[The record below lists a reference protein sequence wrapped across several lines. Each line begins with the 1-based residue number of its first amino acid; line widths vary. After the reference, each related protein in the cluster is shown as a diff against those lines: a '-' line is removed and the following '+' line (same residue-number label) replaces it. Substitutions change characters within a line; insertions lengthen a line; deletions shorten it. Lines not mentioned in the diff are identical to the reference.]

1 MAFKGEVLLAD
12 DDEDILEMVSMVLLR
27 AGYSVARAVN
37 GLDAVELARSR
48 SFDVALLDL
57 MMPGL
62 DGVSALE
69 EIKKY
74 SPGVEV
80 IILTAHGSVETA
92 VTTMRLGAFD
102 YLRKPFA
109 LDALEAAVEK
119 ALERKRVND
128 LLGAAFRAGVPDDL
142 PAAIAASAARLFGAD
157 EVLLCPAGE
166 SAWAGLASYSAA
178 GGGFA
183 RERAGLCAAG
193 EAALAAGAG
202 EILAAAPSADPR
214 FREVPGAAGLA
225 AVLFMPLAEGGRRV
239 GTLYA
244 GRLPG
249 GLPFSESD
257 LRRALTF
264 GPALTLALRN
274 YELDGQLRA
283 VRLRLAQAQKLES
296 LGLLAGQV
304 SHDFNNMLSVIIGSV
319 QLLMENLQPG
329 KGMRI
334 SEEILRMARESEL
347 LVKQLL
353 SFARKGDG
361 PPAPLDLNAEIGNIR
376 MILDRLPGAPA
387 VEYAPGAGLPPV
399 RIRADQF
406 KQAVINLVG
415 NAKNSMPGG
424 GRARVTTRLA
434 ADGEKP
440 PEGLPPGCVVLEVL
454 DEGGGI
460 REEDLPRIFEPFFST
475 RPAGKGTGLGL
486 HIARSAAR
494 EAGGELVAANR
505 PEGGAVFRM
514 FLPPAV

>member
-1 MAFKGEVLLAD
+1 MAFKGEVLVAD
-12 DDEDILEMVSMVLLR
+12 DDEDLLELVSEVLLR

-37 GLDAVELARSR
+37 GLDAVELAGSR
-48 SFDVALLDL
+48 SFDVVVLDL

-69 EIKKY
+69 EIKKH

-80 IILTAHGSVETA
+80 FILTAHGSVETA

-109 LDALEAAVEK
+109 LDALEAAVER

-128 LLGAAFRAGVPDDL
+128 LLGAAFRAGVPDRL
-142 PAAIAASAARLFGAD
+142 PAEIAASAARLLGAD
-157 EVLLCPAGE
+157 EALLCPAGD
-166 SAWAGLASYSAA
+166 SAWAGLAAYSAA
-178 GGGFA
+178 GTDFS
-183 RERAGLCAAG
+183 RERAALCAAG
-193 EAALAAGAG
+193 EAALAAEGG
-202 EILAAAPSADPR
+202 DIFAAVPSADPR
-214 FREVPGAAGLA
+214 LKEAQGAAGLA
-225 AVLFMPLAEGGRRV
+225 AVLFMPLAENGRRV

-249 GLPFSESD
+249 GLPFSPAD

-296 LGLLAGQV
+296 LGMLAGQV
-304 SHDFNNMLSVIIGSV
+304 THDFNNMLSVIIGSV

-329 KGMRI
+329 KGMTL

-353 SFARKGDG
+353 SFARRGDG
-361 PPAPLDLNAEIGNIR
+361 PPAPLDLNAEINNIR
-376 MILDRLPGAPA
+376 MILDRLPGQGE
-387 VEYAPGAGLPPV
+387 VWYDLGVGLPGV

-406 KQAVINLVG
+406 KQCVMNLVG

-424 GRARVTTRLA
+424 GRALVSTRLA
-434 ADGEKP
+434 AAGERL
-440 PEGLPPGCVVLEVL
+440 PEGLPAGCVVLEVT
-454 DEGGGI
+454 DEGAGI

-494 EAGGELVAANR
+494 EAGGELLAGNR
-505 PEGGAVFRM
+505 PGGGAVFRM
-514 FLPPAV
+514 YLPAAL